1 MEKKGLVSNSLKD
14 HAGIVT
20 RAIRRSKTTYEE
32 DDYNFDGFAWPP
44 RSYTCSF
51 CKREFRSAQ
60 ALGGHMNVH
69 RKDRARLK
77 GSPPRDSQYT
87 STILNLNLNKVP
99 NPNPNFSS
107 TSSASSPSS
116 PSSWISPISSTLPSL
131 ISPPAPPPVFLVPS
145 SENMKWVVGDTLF
158 NHPLNFKASD
168 FGTTVKKNAESF
180 CGVGDRQC
188 DGFIGEEHGCIKTV
202 KAADHPHHPIVRL
215 DLEIG
220 MLGDSNKEDLDLE
233 LRLGYS

>member
-87 STILNLNLNKVP
+87 T
-99 NPNPNFSS
+99 
-107 TSSASSPSS
+107 
-116 PSSWISPISSTLPSL
+116 
-131 ISPPAPPPVFLVPS
+131 PPPVFLVPS